1 MSRRF
6 YSQHSRH
13 GRKNIFAPA
22 GADKGKGLKL
32 AGDRSGPSKAA
43 MTRLYLARKSRGRRK
58 PSQLV
63 QRIGQMPEI
72 KRETKKMSK
81 GDKMA
86 MMEEQE
92 GEGVHKNLREN
103 LKKFGTAMKKK
114 KMKVPPKPAAQLKKE
129 LLKLVK

>member
-6 YSQHSRH
+6 YMNHSRH
-13 GRKNIFAPA
+13 GRKDLFAPA
-22 GADKGKGLKL
+22 GGSKGGALKL
-32 AGDRSGPSKAA
+32 AGDRSGPNKAA
-43 MTRLYLARKSRGRRK
+43 MTRLYLARKQRGRRK

-63 QRIGQMPEI
+63 QRIGQMSEV
-72 KRETKKMSK
+72 KRQMKESK

-86 MMEEQE
+86 EDQD
-92 GEGVHKNLREN
+92 GEGVHKNLRDS

-114 KMKVPPKPAAQLKKE
+114 KMKVPPKPAAALKKE